1 VIVAAVAPAAPA
13 SQAEPLDVTA
23 ESTPDTSATL
33 AQDVARRAAQLLV
46 DEHEAD
52 AVRQTRLD
60 RLKADF
66 DFDQQERAELLR
78 EMNVLREMAMEQQK
92 KDDELLKKWIA
103 LI

>member
-1 VIVAAVAPAAPA
+1 MVVAVSPVAPAP
-13 SQAEPLDVTA
+13 EPLDVTA

-33 AQDVARRAAQLLV
+33 AEDVARRSAQLLV
-46 DEHEAD
+46 EAHETDEVR
-52 AVRQTRLD
+52 AVRLD

-78 EMNVLREMAMEQQK
+78 EMNVLREMAIEQQK